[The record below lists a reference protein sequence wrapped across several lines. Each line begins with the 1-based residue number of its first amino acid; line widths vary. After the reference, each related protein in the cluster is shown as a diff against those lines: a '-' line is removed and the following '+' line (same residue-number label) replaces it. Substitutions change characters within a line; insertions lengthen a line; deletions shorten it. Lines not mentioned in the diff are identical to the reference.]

1 MSEKDEGLKE
11 SVSKN
16 SDKRQAARRRLL
28 GTLVAGGAAGAALPS
43 QWKKPV
49 IDAVMLPAHAQTTG
63 VLVAAGGGTG
73 TASPGP
79 APQGTPGEGLL
90 DFFVGPAQAVT
101 INEFCLEIDVEYSG
115 TTPKALYV
123 TKLCDF
129 CPKPS
134 RYDLVFSGNRK
145 MNGEG
150 SWNLNI
156 NGYQVKVGDVRSLP
170 EGETEFPDGAI
181 VAEAEVEG
189 TRINV
194 RSKGSCNCNCPEI
207 IED

>member
-1 MSEKDEGLKE
+1 MSEKDENVKQ
-11 SVSKN
+11 SVSEHQ
-16 SDKRQAARRRLL
+16 DKRQEARRRLL

-90 DFFVGPAQAVT
+90 DFFVGPAQAKPA
-101 INEFCLEIDVEYSG
+101 EFCLEINVEYAG
-115 TTPKALYV
+115 TTPKAVYV
-123 TKLCDF
+123 TKLCDD
-129 CPKPS
+129 CPKPN
-134 RYDLVFSGNRK
+134 RYDLVFSGNNK

-150 SWNLNI
+150 SWNLKV
-156 NGYQVKVGDVRSLP
+156 NGYQVKVEDVRSLP
-170 EGETEFPDGAI
+170 EGETGFPSGAI

-189 TRINV
+189 VRINV
-194 RSKGSCNCNCPEI
+194 RSQGSCNCNCPDI
-207 IED
+207 DV